1 MHASLLQIEFSRSK
15 LNSHI
20 IVSRTVWRLHLLCTK
35 KPCYSAY
42 SLTFYRRV
50 SRRKIEAG
58 WRGERNNY
66 IRCWQQLCVSDNS
79 RKWYWWAVTLSDNS
93 RGIMLPSL
101 SVVFNVGCSNYR
113 CSVVW
118 EQSVTKSLGG
128 GSSGLGTKWENL
140 GHSSKIGM
148 KWLYQSVAERNWKC
162 ACDNQRSVGQN
173 ITVIGRV
180 WTCWWYSDRD
190 LKTSCDTFTTFL
202 MTLLPITRGCH
213 NWY

>member
-1 MHASLLQIEFSRSK
+1 MILMHASFLQIEFSRSK

-50 SRRKIEAG
+50 SRRETEVG

-128 GSSGLGTKWENL
+128 WEL
-140 GHSSKIGM
+140 RPRH
-148 KWLYQSVAERNWKC
+148 Q
-162 ACDNQRSVGQN
+162 
-173 ITVIGRV
+173 VIEFG
-180 WTCWWYSDRD
+180 
-190 LKTSCDTFTTFL
+190 
-202 MTLLPITRGCH
+202 PQQQ
-213 NWY
+213 NWYEMIISVSRRT